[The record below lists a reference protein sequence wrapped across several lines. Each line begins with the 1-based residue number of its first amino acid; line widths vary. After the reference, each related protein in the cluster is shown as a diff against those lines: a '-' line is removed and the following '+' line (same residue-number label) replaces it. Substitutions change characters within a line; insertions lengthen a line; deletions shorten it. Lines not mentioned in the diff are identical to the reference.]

1 KMGFSENQVKVIKN
15 YEAKGGK
22 FYTKKDVA
30 KIYSISDEEY
40 ARIEPYI
47 RIKPDNRP
55 RRNAY
60 KKHGADRKGQSGKD
74 EQKRWVKKSAPAQR
88 VPENVVIARIDINAA
103 DTSDLKTLKGIGSVL
118 AKRIVNYR
126 EALG

>member
-1 KMGFSENQVKVIKN
+1 FLLSAVYGYLRKENPISYEVVYLANKETKAPVLSEFDPNNLPAEEWRKMGFSENQVKVIKN

-60 KKHGADRKGQSGKD
+60 KKH
-74 EQKRWVKKSAPAQR
+74 
-88 VPENVVIARIDINAA
+88 
-103 DTSDLKTLKGIGSVL
+103 
-118 AKRIVNYR
+118 
-126 EALG
+126 